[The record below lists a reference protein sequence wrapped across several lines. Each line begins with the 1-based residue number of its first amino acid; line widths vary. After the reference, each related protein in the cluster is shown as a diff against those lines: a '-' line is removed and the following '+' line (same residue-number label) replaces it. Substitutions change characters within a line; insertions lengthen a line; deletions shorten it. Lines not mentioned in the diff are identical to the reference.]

1 MSIRYNQK
9 LNKQMA
15 STVHNFNRKV
25 SRAEAAGLKRVPE
38 KTSVSYL
45 KRTYTSRADLLRK
58 LKQLDRFSMKDSGSI
73 MKIGSDNTRLS
84 NWQFES
90 LKTDRYA
97 TIRKLEAE
105 LNRQKM
111 IDRVNRRILPSERTR
126 QVRATLKALKVSPTA
141 ATASQLNR
149 MQAIIDRYGE
159 RRVETDEQFYTN
171 FFDMLWSNYNFVG
184 ADEDLLQEIEDMM
197 RTLTPQQLLE
207 LYNNEKEIKAIVDD
221 YNKYVDTLGDA
232 ARSDKEKQRKN
243 STLESLRLMLPSKI
257 EKYKKL

>member
-1 MSIRYNQK
+1 MAIRYNSD
-9 LNKQMA
+9 LNKRMA
-15 STVHNFNRKV
+15 STVSNFNRKV
-25 SRAEAAGLKRVPE
+25 SRAESKGLKRIPQ
-38 KTSVSYL
+38 KTSVNYL
-45 KRTYTSRADLLRK
+45 KSTFTSRADLLRK
-58 LKQLDRFSMKDSGSI
+58 LKQLDRFSVKDSGQI
-73 MKIGSDNTRLS
+73 LKVGSDNTRLS

-97 TIRKLEAE
+97 TIRKLDAE
-105 LNRQKM
+105 LKRQKM

-126 QVRATLKALKVSPTA
+126 QVKATLKALKVSPTA

-149 MQAIIDRYGE
+149 IQAIIDRYGE
-159 RRVETDEQFYTN
+159 RRIETDETFYNN

-184 ADEDLLQEIEDMM
+184 ADDDLLQEIEDMM

-232 ARSDKEKQRKN
+232 ARSDKEKLRKN
-243 STLESLRLMLPSKI
+243 NTLESLRLMLPSKI
-257 EKYKKL
+257 EKYKNL